1 MTASSVG
8 AQAGRDESGER
19 VRKIVAAEYVTVD
32 GVMTD
37 PGGVGEIERGGWSN
51 AYFNDELAEL
61 QSEQLAASD
70 ALLLGRVT
78 FEGFAAA
85 WPSMEETEGDFA
97 VRMNTL
103 PKFVAST
110 SLNEPLPWSGTLLR
124 GDLAEAVAQLK
135 ERPGQ
140 DILIYGSGQLVN
152 ALHPL
157 GLIDEYRLM
166 VFPVTVGEGQHLFR
180 AGTSMANLKLTNT
193 QATAT
198 GVVMLTYQRAS

>member
-1 MTASSVG
+1 
-8 AQAGRDESGER
+8 